1 MFSIAKLAGPL
12 GDDDGHRRFS
22 NASTAINASAA
33 READLGR
40 VRDDGGGDRGDR
52 RGDSRSV
59 PEYSNADEVD
69 AISRRFLTKTTE
81 EEKVVSVDL
90 RSDTV
95 TLPSREMRAAMAA
108 AAVGDS
114 VYGEDP
120 TTAKLER
127 KIAEICGKESGLLVP
142 SGRQYM
148 HVHFTFLL
156 PFIIH

>member
-1 MFSIAKLAGPL
+1 MFSIAKLAGPP
-12 GDDDGHRRFS
+12 GDDDAHRRFS
-22 NASTAINASAA
+22 LASTTITASAA

-40 VRDDGGGDRGDR
+40 VRDDGGGRGGC
-52 RGDSRSV
+52 GDPRSV

-69 AISRRFLTKTTE
+69 AVSRRFLTKTTE
-81 EEKVVSVDL
+81 EEEEEEVVSVDL

-95 TLPSREMRAAMAA
+95 TQPSREMRAAMAA

-142 SGRQYM
+142 SGRQ
-148 HVHFTFLL
+148 
-156 PFIIH
+156 